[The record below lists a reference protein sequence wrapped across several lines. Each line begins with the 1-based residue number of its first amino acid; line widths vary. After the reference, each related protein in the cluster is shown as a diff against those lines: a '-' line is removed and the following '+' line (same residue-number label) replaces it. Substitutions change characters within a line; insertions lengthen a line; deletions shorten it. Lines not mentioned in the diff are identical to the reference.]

1 MPHLLRAAA
10 LLAALAVTACAKDS
24 SDLTNPNSPGG
35 SVPGGS
41 DPSGGNPPPSNPI
54 VPVDPSAYTA
64 SVLGSFTN
72 TGTSY
77 GLLFRS
83 SGAGAY
89 NVGTCTGDPA
99 NGTDGT
105 WVDADGNV
113 TTAHNSK
120 CLDYYSNNEVGSNGK
135 GHCIVSSAGYIGV
148 WLNPHGHATS
158 AYHTNCLKLGAV
170 VTALTVSFDQPATL
184 YLANDGSQQRFLNFT
199 SGGTVTAQL
208 YYHGML
214 ATYTTGTGTISGT
227 DNASPSGAWTIDLAQ
242 TALNWTTG
250 LYNGDLISALQ
261 DPGVEVVACNGTAG
275 CDLITLYSPAG
286 G

>member
-1 MPHLLRAAA
+1 MDAGALLDPWPEVCPLPSWKGNVVPHLLRAAA
-10 LLAALAVTACAKDS
+10 LLAALAVTACAKDA

-35 SVPGGS
+35 ADPGGT

-83 SGAGAY
+83 SGSGRIQRRDLY
-89 NVGTCTGDPA
+89 RRPR
-99 NGTDGT
+99 
-105 WVDADGNV
+105 
-113 TTAHNSK
+113 
-120 CLDYYSNNEVGSNGK
+120 ER
-135 GHCIVSSAGYIGV
+135 
-148 WLNPHGHATS
+148 HG
-158 AYHTNCLKLGAV
+158 
-170 VTALTVSFDQPATL
+170 
-184 YLANDGSQQRFLNFT
+184 R
-199 SGGTVTAQL
+199 
-208 YYHGML
+208 
-214 ATYTTGTGTISGT
+214 
-227 DNASPSGAWTIDLAQ
+227 DL
-242 TALNWTTG
+242 G